1 MIELA
6 RDDLDVGLI
15 AFNAEAMITFYGEVL
30 ALPSDGTMKI
40 PGIGLMHRYKI
51 GTQLLK
57 VTVPNERPAAPV
69 VVKLP
74 WQAGGMRY
82 WTIHVV
88 DLEAVLAGL
97 AAHGVTS
104 VTGILDPR
112 PGVRYAIV
120 VDPDGNGIEFVEGA

>member
-15 AFNAEAMITFYGEVL
+15 AYHADEMLRFYNEVL
-30 ALPSDGTMKI
+30 ALPSAGINPI
-40 PGIGLMHRYKI
+40 PGIGVMHRFAI
-51 GTQLLK
+51 GTQVLK
-57 VTVPNERPAAPV
+57 VTVTDERPAAPTV
-69 VVKLP
+69 TEFP

-88 DLEAVLAGL
+88 DLDAVLAGL

-104 VTGILDPR
+104 VTGAVEPR

-120 VDPDGNGIEFVEGA
+120 MDPDGNGIEFVQGV